1 MKNRILGLA
10 LLLMVGFSNS
20 FAKSFEGVSQKIMQ
34 SFQKEFTNAKDVKW
48 ETSKDFSKATF
59 KLNDQVMFAYYAENG
74 ELLGVSRNII
84 SSQLPI
90 NLLNELKKNYTQY
103 WITDLFEMASSNET
117 SYYVTLENS
126 EAVTVLKS
134 SGANGWEIYRK
145 DKKVSE

>member
-10 LLLMVGFSNS
+10 LLLMVGFSNT
-20 FAKSFEGVSQKIMQ
+20 FANGFEGVSQKAIQ
-34 SFQKEFTNAKDVKW
+34 SFQKEFANAKEVKW
-48 ETSKDFSKATF
+48 ESSKDFSKATF
-59 KLNDQVMFAYYAENG
+59 KMNEQVMFAYYSENG

-90 NLLNELKKNYTQY
+90 NLLSELKKNYTQY

-117 SYYVTLENS
+117 SYYVTLENAD
-126 EAVTVLKS
+126 AVTVLKS
-134 SGANGWEIYRK
+134 AGSNGWEVYRK